1 MNNNDILFADQ
12 VYFSQRSHFMS
23 TRLFRTLSALSGIV
37 GAIMLIT
44 SFSINPGPPSNATSA
59 QLIAFGNQYFT
70 SVLWGAWLQAVGP
83 LLSVLFAFAIVCLAG
98 ATTRLAGWMTLFGGT
113 ILMMVSLVEITFY
126 MTALYSNPAT
136 MGLISLDLIHA
147 VQHLYFIV
155 AAPALF
161 LPLGF
166 VILGSHVLPRVLG
179 YLALV
184 LGAAFAILGV
194 ASLFTLTLPA
204 AILAFGGLQ
213 TLWWVAAAITLIV
226 GTGKTSNSRSLNE
239 RAPLVSPRA

>member
-1 MNNNDILFADQ
+1 
-12 VYFSQRSHFMS
+12 MS
-23 TRLFRTLSALSGIV
+23 TKLFRMLSALAGIV
-37 GAIMLIT
+37 GVIMLIT

-70 SVLWGAWLQAVGP
+70 SILWGAWLQAVGP
-83 LLSVLFAFAIVCLAG
+83 LLTVLFAFAIVSLAG
-98 ATTRLAGWMTLFGGT
+98 ATTRLAGLMTMFGGT

-126 MTALYSNPAT
+126 ISALYSNPAT
-136 MGLISLDLIHA
+136 TALISLDLIHA

-161 LPLGF
+161 LPLGA
-166 VILGSHVLPRVLG
+166 VILGSRVLPRVFG

-194 ASLFTLTLPA
+194 VTLFTLTLPVA
-204 AILAFGGLQ
+204 VLAFAGIQ
-213 TLWWVAAAITLIV
+213 TLWWLAAAITLIV
-226 GTGKTSNSRSLNE
+226 RTEKTSDTASVKE
-239 RAPLVSPRA
+239 QAPAGVAQ